1 MPFQSQVNTDPNQTY
16 VLSHKHS
23 TLNELLQYLDVDED
37 CSASEYYT
45 PSKFSQLDLK
55 NSNLFIHL
63 NISSICCYIDE
74 LNLLLSQIKHW
85 PKIIAISETR
95 VRKNKKT
102 YQKLISQA
110 TIVSSPILK
119 QKKIV
124 PVFLFLKIWNT
135 KADQTLTYPKQKN
148 WSPL

>member
-1 MPFQSQVNTDPNQTY
+1 MTGTNFSWDVYSKSVAHNHNALCYEDCDKCTHIKCNFLNKTTCQKRQKDKSPWFCINCVKNQLPFQSQVNTDPNQTY

-23 TLNELLQYLDVDED
+23 TLKELLQHLDVDED

-74 LNLLLSQIKHW
+74 LNLLLSQIK
-85 PKIIAISETR
+85 
-95 VRKNKKT
+95 
-102 YQKLISQA
+102 Y
-110 TIVSSPILK
+110 
-119 QKKIV
+119 
-124 PVFLFLKIWNT
+124 
-135 KADQTLTYPKQKN
+135 
-148 WSPL
+148 